1 MNMKTTFKIFV
12 LALAL
17 GLSVVPATA
26 QEILTPFRTTTEK
39 APVTKGVAEARF
51 LPFFDDFSQSN
62 LYPDSTKWTDN
73 AVMVNDG
80 FPLCPPNRNGATFDV
95 LDANG
100 RVYSYAISNPFVSEY
115 LTSVRIRLDSI
126 MEPEPRA
133 LTPADS
139 VYLSFYYQPQG
150 NGNAPEEQDSLV
162 LQFGL
167 TTERQEFLF
176 LDYQTYSI
184 DDVFAEL
191 QVDTLFPGDTIWASV
206 GCQEGM
212 FTIVTDTLTSSME
225 GSISVP
231 CDSVFT
237 TVADTTWYH
246 IWSVAG
252 ERLDAFMAEND
263 DHLFKQVMIP
273 ILDAKYFKD
282 NFYFRFY
289 NYASIVNNSL
299 PANRSNEDN
308 WNIDFVYLNYNR
320 SVNDT
325 YYPMVTFSGQKPS
338 FFNRYQSIPYR
349 QYRNNPN
356 SSMRESLSIDIA
368 NLDAVD
374 HDINYYYKVDQIG
387 GNQHYMRVL
396 DPVTIRPY
404 DEFGYLECP
413 EYGESPACPYVG
425 ELFAMD
431 MWIDS
436 ASFQISHY
444 LYDSAVN
451 PPLADSMKY
460 RVGLYNYYAYDDG
473 IPELGYGVSNAGGKF
488 AVRFDISDYDTIQ
501 GVQLLFNHTL
511 KDANDKY
518 FDIMVCKDEN
528 GKPGDTLYTMKN
540 QRPQWQ
546 EQPYR
551 FTYYK
556 FDRVVATANSFYI
569 GIQQSSNSLINIGL
583 DASIDNQQYNFVNTN
598 GSWQPSNMHGSLMI
612 RPVVGASYY
621 IGVEENGPSTG
632 SGALTVYPNPASDML
647 HLEGDFE
654 GGQVSLFDLTG
665 RRVYQGEYQHNIAV
679 SNLNDGMY
687 FIQVVTPEGQVMNQ
701 KLIISK

>member
-17 GLSVVPATA
+17 GLSVVPAAA

-39 APVTKGVAEARF
+39 VPVTKGVAEARF

-150 NGNAPEEQDSLV
+150 TGTAPEEQDSLV

-191 QVDTLFPGDTIWASV
+191 QVDTLFPGDTIWSSV

-263 DHLFKQVMIP
+263 DQLFKQVMIP

-451 PPLADSMKY
+451 PPLTDSMKY

-665 RRVYQGEYQHNIAV
+665 RRVYQGEYQHTIAV

-687 FIQVVTPEGQVMNQ
+687 FIQVVTPEGQVINQ

>member
-73 AVMVNDG
+73 AVIVNDG

-100 RVYSYAISNPFVSEY
+100 RVYSYAISNPFVSEH

-263 DHLFKQVMIP
+263 DQLFKQVMIP

-387 GNQHYMRVL
+387 GSQHYMRVL

-687 FIQVVTPEGQVMNQ
+687 FIQVVTPEGQVINQ